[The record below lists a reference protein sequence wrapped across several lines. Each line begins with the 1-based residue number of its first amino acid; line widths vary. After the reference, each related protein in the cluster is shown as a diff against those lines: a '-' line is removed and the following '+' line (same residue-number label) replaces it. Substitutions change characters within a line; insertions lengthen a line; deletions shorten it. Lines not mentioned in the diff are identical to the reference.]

1 MPKISLV
8 FTLLLFQGILLS
20 VALWKGWFQV
30 KKYWVLGGFWGSILS
45 FPIILVMLGK
55 KIGWI
60 AQYQVERLA
69 LYLGQA
75 EAAPSSASYYLRNS
89 FKECR
94 LWGPAEI
101 ENPLIKTGQS
111 YFSDFLISFVGMKY
125 GILAAGILILLV
137 LAIVLKGIAIVAKQK
152 NELGKI
158 MGIGCGIVFLGEL
171 CLNVLIC
178 IGWIP
183 SAASSLPFFSY
194 GGSHLVVSY
203 MLLGMMLSIYRYK
216 NILPSAGKKRRVERR
231 IME

>member
-1 MPKISLV
+1 MI
-8 FTLLLFQGILLS
+8 
-20 VALWKGWFQV
+20 
-30 KKYWVLGGFWGSILS
+30 
-45 FPIILVMLGK
+45 FPAILVMLGK

-60 AQYQVERLA
+60 TQYQMERLA

-75 EAAPSSASYYLRNS
+75 ESASSSASYYLRNS

-101 ENPLIKTGQS
+101 ENPLMETGQS

-158 MGIGCGIVFLGEL
+158 MGIGCGVVFLGEL
-171 CLNVLIC
+171 CLNVFTC

-183 SAASSLPFFSY
+183 PAASFLPFFSY
-194 GGSHLVVSY
+194 GGSNLVVFY
-203 MLLGMMLSIYRYK
+203 MMLGLMLSIYRYK
-216 NILPSAGKKRRVERR
+216 NILPSTGNKKKRPVKRR
-231 IME
+231 IAE